1 MNELIKRVETI
12 IEDVYGIEDELDIEN
27 VVAELGEIKEK
38 LEEIEEL
45 EE

>member
-1 MNELIKRVETI
+1 MNELIKRVKTI

-38 LEEIEEL
+38 LEEIEEM